1 MRKKS
6 KDDKEMDPVRYV
18 VGIDVG
24 NSTTEVALVQIEQ
37 GLPVKWWNACVPTT
51 GVKGTQRNIKGLMKG
66 LNEVTLAARI
76 ELDDIELGL
85 INEAT
90 PVIGDLAMST
100 ISETIITDSAMIG
113 HDPSTPGG
121 KGIGFGKTKRIE
133 DLDSCGTDEDVVVLV
148 SKNTGFQK
156 AADIINENLQRG
168 VPINGVIVQK
178 DDGVLISNRL
188 IQTLPIVDEVKNID
202 AVPLDMP
209 AAVEVAERGRTI
221 SQLCNPYG
229 IATIFDLDSDETK
242 MVANIAVTLIG
253 NRSAVVIKTPTGAI
267 KEYHVPIGYLTVQSG
282 RTKREVDISEGAD
295 KIMEVVDGFKEI
307 TDIIGESCTSVG
319 GMLGRIRQSLA
330 DSSGQAY
337 DDIKVRDILAVDT
350 VASQEVKGAIAGE
363 TCVNRAIGLAA
374 MVYTDKM
381 LMNDLLQ
388 TLEEE
393 MPFPVHIGGVE
404 VEMAV
409 RGALTTPGTQKP
421 LVVVDMGAGSIDA
434 ANWEEGK
441 KIKGVHLAGA
451 GEMVTKMIDSELDLN
466 DREAAEMVKKY
477 PAVHI
482 DSLFHFTMEDGQII
496 FPETPAPLP
505 LLGRTALL
513 TENEILF
520 PLEKQIPLEKVVK
533 VRRDC
538 KKKVLMVN
546 AERAL
551 RKVAPG
557 GNIRLFDHIILIGG
571 CALDF
576 EVSDLISEHMLN
588 QYGIVCGA
596 GNIRGELGPRGAVA
610 VGLVMNYLNKL
621 QEEQ

>member
-1 MRKKS
+1 MDKKNS
-6 KDDKEMDPVRYV
+6 VSYIA
-18 VGIDVG
+18 GIDVG
-24 NSTTEVALVQIEQ
+24 NSTTEIALVQMEQ
-37 GLPVKWWNACVPTT
+37 GKPVTWWSACVPTT
-51 GVKGTQRNIKGLMKG
+51 GVKGTKQNMKG
-66 LNEVTLAARI
+66 LIHALKEVTLDAKI
-76 ELDDIELGL
+76 SIDDIDFAL

-121 KGIGFGKTKRIE
+121 CGIGVGSTKKIE
-133 DLDSCGTDEDVVVLV
+133 DIGQCSTEEDVVVLV
-148 SKNTGFQK
+148 SEKTGFQE
-156 AADIINENLQRG
+156 AAEIINEQMKRG
-168 VPINGVIVQK
+168 VRVNGVIVQK

-188 IQTLPIVDEVKNID
+188 DATLPIVDEVKNID

-229 IATIFDLDSDETK
+229 IASIFGLDSEETK
-242 MVANIAVTLIG
+242 TVANIAITLIG
-253 NRSAVVIKTPTGAI
+253 NRSAVVIKTPAGAI
-267 KEYHVPIGYLTVQSG
+267 KEYHVPIGYLTIQSG
-282 RTKREVDISEGAD
+282 RTEREVDIAEGAD
-295 KIMEVVDGFKEI
+295 KIMDVVDGFKEV
-307 TDIIGESCTSVG
+307 TNIIGESCTSVG
-319 GMLGRIRQSLA
+319 GMLGRIKQSLA
-330 DSSGQAY
+330 DSSGQDY

-374 MVYTDKM
+374 MVYTDRM

-388 TLEEE
+388 SLDEE
-393 MPFPVHIGGVE
+393 MPFPVKIGGVE

-409 RGALTTPGTQKP
+409 RGALTTPGTKRP

-434 ANWEEGK
+434 AYWEEGR

-451 GEMVTKMIDSELDLN
+451 GEMVTRMINSELDLN

-482 DSLFHFTMEDGQII
+482 DSLFHYTMEDGQII
-496 FPETPAPLP
+496 FPEMPCPLP

-520 PLEKQIPLEKVVK
+520 PLEKQIPLEKVAR

-538 KKKVLMVN
+538 KKKVLLVN

-551 RKVAPG
+551 KKVAPG
-557 GNIRLFDHIILIGG
+557 GNIRMFDHIILIGG
-571 CALDF
+571 SALDF
-576 EVSDLISEHMLN
+576 EISDMISEYMLS

-610 VGLVMNYLNKL
+610 VGLVQNYLDKLDENK
-621 QEEQ
+621 